1 MANTDYSQAT
11 TQLLQVGNERVAYR
25 ELGDTKN
32 PPLLYLNHL
41 AATLDN
47 CDPAVMNGLATH
59 FHVIAIDYLGVGKSS
74 GQARLSIE
82 ETADDVIRFARAY
95 GLKKI
100 LLLGLSFGGFVAQQ
114 VLLRTPDLTEKAILA
129 GTGGAG
135 GVGISHVARITYWD
149 MLRAAVTFRDPKYY
163 LFFPM
168 TAQGNQA
175 AKEFLKRIKRDV
187 DRDDKIKLS
196 SFRRQLKAISAWAKR
211 EKDDLSSIRIPVWV
225 VNGDQDRMVPTA
237 NSYDLADR
245 LPHAELTI
253 YPASGHGSIFQH
265 HEDFVSQA
273 VTFFKQ

>member
-1 MANTDYSQAT
+1 MANTDYSHAT

-25 ELGDTKN
+25 ELGDAKN

-47 CDPAVMNGLATH
+47 CDPAVMNGLAAH

-95 GLKKI
+95 GLKKM

-114 VLLRTPDLTEKAILA
+114 VLLRAPELTEKAILA

-135 GVGISHVARITYWD
+135 GVGISHVGRITYWD
-149 MLRAAVTFRDPKYY
+149 MLRAAVTFRDPYY

-175 AKEFLKRIKRDV
+175 AKEFLKRIKREG

-196 SFRRQLKAISAWAKR
+196 SFHRQLKVISAWAKR

-273 VTFFKQ
+273 ITFLKQ